1 MIRNVNSFSN
11 VQMPKMNGQVEKN
24 KGMMSDPISMKASNP
39 SDILNAMSMQGVQ
52 NKISFGARVTEA
64 ALKSRT
70 PVSRVTE
77 NVSHF
82 PLHAVTNRFGKLCG
96 RVSDFTGKGVKIDI
110 DIPTYIRG
118 LFAYA
123 KNAAGVSGLFI
134 GALVTGIFAGIELD
148 KEKVKDEQ
156 LLKKLKILQEH
167 ALMSPDEEGRDSN
180 DETVQKYVSNFSTN
194 LGASN
199 IVPEYQKHYERL
211 LVLFNKAGFS
221 NEETAKLFTK
231 FMAEAMLLTPRRL
244 TENVQNY
251 VKDLAKDG
259 LTPHCNDVFVTDAK
273 GCIHDK
279 PFPDANLFR
288 EYASDVKIINS
299 VNDRKFKLTFANEI
313 LQKFYAGVS
322 KNDKKHRRRGGTVGQ
337 KLESHIAYGAR
348 DLGAYPVVLPENVSV
363 SSKEKGISEKD
374 YMAGLFG
381 YLAQNFAGSGF
392 RAGIVLSDVF
402 AATPL
407 RNESPAVSKI
417 QELSIDLN
425 SGKRV
430 SSDTDVKLGYIG
442 LNRLE
447 IKKAF
452 SLPENTP
459 VFDVMLEPFKQAGYT
474 LEETAQ
480 LVTAAVADALK
491 QTPRELSDNVFGYIS
506 STDNAGF
513 DLNKMLYSEY
523 EMSLYKPENFCEY
536 LTNKSMEIRS
546 AADEV
551 FNTAQ
556 NAISGLEKV
565 SAEKFYVPR
574 PELDEYDKK
583 FLETNDPG
591 YLTGTKPSNTIL
603 PLYKGSAV
611 KNANAPILVKTN
623 DCATADTEVESNSAS
638 RGANRVAEYSKTSAD
653 ERLKN
658 MDSETSEKVS
668 DKTSARTGVSGTSN
682 TRVKES
688 EKEYAQKTPS
698 NDAGKTADKASDIS
712 VNKPRVRIVPKSE
725 TKVSVDDNI
734 SVDKAPDISV
744 NKPRVR
750 IVPKSET
757 KVSVNN
763 NISVDNRTIGFIK
776 SLFGLAYIP
785 ESKSSLVNYPEIT
798 PEEYADGMLSITQ
811 KVTGLSGHTLMKL
824 VLEVG
829 RLTDKDLKENDDPV
843 TSVSDYMHNLNSGSD
858 KIDFNLF
865 AARFT
870 EHLARVVRV
879 HPFVVAD
886 FIADY
891 VLKSD
896 VESLSVR
903 ADSEGIPVDKAL
915 QDEFFGLKNKPFV
928 KRTNNAEGSGTTS
941 NDSTKEFESRQPRL
955 TEAPSVTTPIVE
967 RTQTYDSLTVAGDEP
982 KQSVEVR
989 NTEKTQVQNEEP
1001 ETGKVEKPKIDV
1013 IERTDN
1019 KSNGVY
1025 FIHGQSSVKPQTD
1038 KQSQSWNRFVY
1049 DLIPENKKKSSQS
1062 GGILRVV
1069 SPRVSYKPSD
1079 IVSGSM
1085 TKTEQ
1090 SQTTEISSVIT
1101 TDGIQTKAP
1110 EPRTVAGDEPKQSV
1124 EVQNTEKPQVQNVE
1138 LEAGKVDAHQTTEA
1152 PSVTTTD
1159 GVQNTESSAKT
1170 EKSKTTVAKE
1180 QKLLKALDV
1189 YNNLSA
1195 EEKASV
1201 DNVSELLLNGLIFAS
1216 PAEKE
1221 LKRNLYSGALSL
1233 MLTSKEDLSKVN
1245 QKLTGLVYLNNGV
1258 KKLFKKP
1265 ERFAQN
1271 YNELLDYLKESTPSK
1286 DSETVEVTLLENL
1299 AKFPALLSEGKEKVE
1314 DSINDMVSDITDEFG
1329 EISNLK
1335 EKLLDAASRYPFLY
1349 VADSGFVMNNL
1360 SGKNSLS
1367 AFVNNL
1373 FAQNGWVSE
1382 KMNLLTPS
1390 EHLDLAFEVPS
1401 LFASAVPIKNA
1412 FVDKDN
1418 ELSKYSCL
1426 AIYENIS
1433 PAEFLNCIKQEPR
1446 ILKMNNK
1453 TFSESVLS
1461 IIDDASETGVLKTFE
1476 REGISVTD
1484 ESGQKKTLDGKT
1496 FVQYV
1501 KQRPD
1506 LLFDNLEKQA
1516 KKVNYINGLYK
1527 NGTKED
1533 TFYEA
1538 VLDPSSGADL
1548 LASSKHE
1555 LFEKFKADK
1564 KNAIAQADTK
1574 WENTYKNSLANS
1586 FKNR

>member
-1 MIRNVNSFSN
+1 MIRTVNSFSN

-123 KNAAGVSGLFI
+123 KNAAGVSGLYI

-211 LVLFNKAGFS
+211 LVLFNKAGFN

-273 GCIHDK
+273 GGIHDK
-279 PFPDANLFR
+279 PFPDVNLFR

-430 SSDTDVKLGYIG
+430 SSDTDVKLGNIG

-452 SLPENTP
+452 SLPENTS
-459 VFDVMLEPFKQAGYT
+459 VFDVMIEPFKQAGYT

-513 DLNKMLYSEY
+513 DLNKMIDHEY
-523 EMSLYKPENFCEY
+523 EMSMYKPENFDKY
-536 LTNKSMEIRS
+536 LINKSEEIRS
-546 AADEV
+546 VANKV
-551 FNTAQ
+551 FVASQ
-556 NAISGLEKV
+556 SDLGGGRKV
-565 SAEKFYVPR
+565 DAKRVYVDR
-574 PELDEYDKK
+574 PELNEYDVK
-583 FLETNDPG
+583 FLETLDPG
-591 YLTGTKPSNTIL
+591 YLTDTKPSNEKL
-603 PLYKGSAV
+603 PLYVGYDVKDAYVKDQDIVNPYKITTGS
-611 KNANAPILVKTN
+611 
-623 DCATADTEVESNSAS
+623 TEVP
-638 RGANRVAEYSKTSAD
+638 GNRLVRNGNIGYSPTPVEKGITPMP
-653 ERLKN
+653 EP
-658 MDSETSEKVS
+658 ESEKVS
-668 DKTSARTGVSGTSN
+668 DKTSARTGVSGTAN
-682 TRVKES
+682 TPVKES
-688 EKEYAQKTPS
+688 EKENAPMTPANDTGKTVDKTP
-698 NDAGKTADKASDIS
+698 DKASDIS

-725 TKVSVDDNI
+725 TSVDQI
-734 SVDKAPDISV
+734 SEIIDK
-744 NKPRVR
+744 
-750 IVPKSET
+750 
-757 KVSVNN
+757 
-763 NISVDNRTIGFIK
+763 RTIGFIK

-928 KRTNNAEGSGTTS
+928 KRTNNAEGSEKPS
-941 NDSTKEFESRQPRL
+941 NDSTKEFESRQPRS

-1013 IERTDN
+1013 IEGTDN
-1019 KSNGVY
+1019 KQPVGELNEPGKSA
-1025 FIHGQSSVKPQTD
+1025 VKPQTD

-1069 SPRVSYKPSD
+1069 DPSVGYKPIESVSD
-1079 IVSGSM
+1079 KTPE
-1085 TKTEQ
+1085 TKQ
-1090 SQTTEISSVIT
+1090 SQTTEIPSVIT

>member
-1 MIRNVNSFSN
+1 MIRTVDSFSN
-11 VQMPKMNGQVEKN
+11 VQMPKMNGKAEKN

-52 NKISFGARVTEA
+52 NKISFGASASKA
-64 ALKSRT
+64 ALKSIT

-77 NVSHF
+77 NLGQF
-82 PLHAVTNRFGKLCG
+82 PLHAVSNRFGKLCG

-123 KNAAGVSGLFI
+123 QNAAGVSGTYI
-134 GALVTGIFAGIELD
+134 GALAAGIFAGIEID
-148 KEKVKDEQ
+148 KENVKDEQ
-156 LLKKLKILQEH
+156 LFNNLKVLQEL
-167 ALMSPDEEGRDSN
+167 AAKNFGSEKLDPGNKKGVNGR
-180 DETVQKYVSNFSTN
+180 VSNFSTN

-221 NEETAKLFTK
+221 DEETAKLFTK

-251 VKDLAKDG
+251 VKNLAKDG
-259 LTPHCNDVFVTDAK
+259 LTPHCNDVFVVDAK
-273 GCIHDK
+273 SNDIRNQD
-279 PFPDANLFR
+279 FPDVNLFR
-288 EYASDVKIINS
+288 EYASDVNKINCFR
-299 VNDRKFKLTFANEI
+299 NPGFMFTFGNQI
-313 LQKFYAGVS
+313 LQNFHAGADANDPEYTS
-322 KNDKKHRRRGGTVGQ
+322 KSDKTVG
-337 KLESHIAYGAR
+337 EEVAVRIAYAAR
-348 DLGAYPVVLPENVSV
+348 DLGAYPVVVPENVSV

-402 AATPL
+402 AAASL

-417 QELSIDLN
+417 HKLSNDLN
-425 SGKRV
+425 SLNRI
-430 SSDTDVKLGYIG
+430 SPDTNVKLEKIG
-442 LNRLE
+442 RNRPDE

-480 LVTAAVADALK
+480 LVTAAVADALM
-491 QTPRELSDNVFGYIS
+491 QNPRELSNNVFGYIS
-506 STDNAGF
+506 STDNADFNLDKMF
-513 DLNKMLYSEY
+513 DPEY
-523 EMSLYKPENFCEY
+523 EMSLYKPENFEEY
-536 LTNKSMEIRS
+536 LLDKSMEIR
-546 AADEV
+546 
-551 FNTAQ
+551 NTANNVFDASQ
-556 NAISGLEKV
+556 RDVANRQVDAKRV
-565 SAEKFYVPR
+565 YVDR
-574 PELDEYDKK
+574 PELNEYDKK

-591 YLTGTKPSNTIL
+591 YLTDTKPSNEKH
-603 PLYKGSAV
+603 PLYIGDDV
-611 KNANAPILVKTN
+611 KEVFANNEKLVDPNKITTSRN
-623 DCATADTEVESNSAS
+623 EVPAKKSVRSGKS
-638 RGANRVAEYSKTSAD
+638 EYSPIPVEEGIT
-653 ERLKN
+653 R
-658 MDSETSEKVS
+658 MPDSETSEKVF
-668 DKTSARTGVSGTSN
+668 DGASARLVVSGPDN
-682 TRVKES
+682 TPVKES
-688 EKEYAQKTPS
+688 EKRYTLKTPV
-698 NDAGKTADKASDIS
+698 NDTGKT
-712 VNKPRVRIVPKSE
+712 
-725 TKVSVDDNI
+725 
-734 SVDKAPDISV
+734 VDKTPDISV

-757 KVSVNN
+757 KVNMTPE
-763 NISVDNRTIGFIK
+763 IIDNRTTGFIK

-785 ESKSSLVNYPEIT
+785 ESKSSLIKYPEVT
-798 PEEYADGMLSITQ
+798 PEEYVEGMFSVAR
-811 KVTGLSGHTLMKL
+811 KVTGLSGYSLMNL
-824 VLEVG
+824 ILAVG
-829 RLTDKDLKENDDPV
+829 RLTDKNLKDNNELV
-843 TSVSDYMHNLNSGSD
+843 TNISDYMRNLSSGSE
-858 KIDFNLF
+858 KADFNLF

-870 EHLARVVRV
+870 EHLARAVKV
-879 HPFVVAD
+879 HPFKVAD

-896 VESLSVR
+896 FESLSVR
-903 ADSEGIPVDKAL
+903 ADSKGCPVDKAL
-915 QDEFFGLKNKPFV
+915 QEEFFALKNKPYV
-928 KRTNNAEGSGTTS
+928 KRTDNVEGSGNSS
-941 NDSTKEFESRQPRL
+941 NDSTKEVESPRV
-955 TEAPSVTTPIVE
+955 ADSPSVTT
-967 RTQTYDSLTVAGDEP
+967 
-982 KQSVEVR
+982 
-989 NTEKTQVQNEEP
+989 
-1001 ETGKVEKPKIDV
+1001 TGGMQINAHE
-1013 IERTDN
+1013 
-1019 KSNGVY
+1019 
-1025 FIHGQSSVKPQTD
+1025 F
-1038 KQSQSWNRFVY
+1038 
-1049 DLIPENKKKSSQS
+1049 
-1062 GGILRVV
+1062 
-1069 SPRVSYKPSD
+1069 
-1079 IVSGSM
+1079 
-1085 TKTEQ
+1085 
-1090 SQTTEISSVIT
+1090 
-1101 TDGIQTKAP
+1101 
-1110 EPRTVAGDEPKQSV
+1110 RTVAVDEPKQSV
-1124 EVQNTEKPQVQNVE
+1124 EVQNTEKPQVQNKEPEV
-1138 LEAGKVDAHQTTEA
+1138 GKVEKNKIDVIERTDNKTNGLYFIPGQSAVTPLTKEQLQLRYVENDNPMRFVYDIIPENKKKSSQSGGGFRVVDPSAGYKPIEIVSGKTPETQQPQTTET
-1152 PSVTTTD
+1152 PSVMTTD
-1159 GVQNTESSAKT
+1159 CVQTGESSAKT

-1189 YNNLSA
+1189 YNNLSS
-1195 EEKASV
+1195 EEKAFV
-1201 DNVSELLLNGLIFAS
+1201 DNVSELLLNGQTFATS
-1216 PAEKE
+1216 EEKE
-1221 LKRNLYSGALSL
+1221 LKQNLYNGAFSL
-1233 MLTSKEDLSKVN
+1233 MMTSAGKMNSAQ
-1245 QKLTGLVYLNNGV
+1245 QKLTGLAFSNKGV
-1258 KKLFKKP
+1258 AKLFKNP
-1265 ERFAQN
+1265 EKFVLN
-1271 YNELLDYLKESTPSK
+1271 YGELLDYLKKSTHSTD
-1286 DSETVEVTLLENL
+1286 DSTVEVTLLENL

-1329 EISNLK
+1329 EIGNLK

-1349 VADSGFVMNNL
+1349 AADSGFVMRNL
-1360 SGKNSLS
+1360 SGKGSLS
-1367 AFVNNL
+1367 SFVNNL
-1373 FAQNGWVSE
+1373 FAQNGWISE
-1382 KMNLLTPS
+1382 QTNLLTPN
-1390 EHLDLAFEVPS
+1390 EHLELAFEVPS
-1401 LFASAVPIKNA
+1401 LFASADSMKNA

-1433 PAEFLNCIKQEPR
+1433 PSEFLNSIKQEPR

-1453 TFSESVLS
+1453 TFSERVLS
-1461 IIDDASETGVLKTFE
+1461 MIDDASETGVLKTFE

>member
-123 KNAAGVSGLFI
+123 KNAAGVSGLYI

-156 LLKKLKILQEH
+156 LLNKLKILQEH

-211 LVLFNKAGFS
+211 LVLFNKAGFN

-551 FNTAQ
+551 FKTAQ

-653 ERLKN
+653 ERLRN
-658 MDSETSEKVS
+658 MDSE
-668 DKTSARTGVSGTSN
+668 
-682 TRVKES
+682 
-688 EKEYAQKTPS
+688 
-698 NDAGKTADKASDIS
+698 TADKASDIS

-725 TKVSVDDNI
+725 T
-734 SVDKAPDISV
+734 SV
-744 NKPRVR
+744 NMTPE
-750 IVPKSET
+750 I
-757 KVSVNN
+757 
-763 NISVDNRTIGFIK
+763 IDNRTTGFIK

-798 PEEYADGMLSITQ
+798 PEEYVDGMLSITQ
-811 KVTGLSGHTLMKL
+811 KVTGLSGYSLMNL
-824 VLEVG
+824 VLTVG
-829 RLTDKDLKENDDPV
+829 RLTDRNLKENYEPV
-843 TSVSDYMHNLNSGSD
+843 TNVSDYMRNLSSASE
-858 KIDFNLF
+858 KTDFNLF
-865 AARFT
+865 SARFT
-870 EHLARVVRV
+870 EHLARAVRV

-967 RTQTYDSLTVAGDEP
+967 RTQTSDSLTVAGDEP

-1001 ETGKVEKPKIDV
+1001 ETGKVENPVVDV
-1013 IERTDN
+1013 IEGTDN
-1019 KSNGVY
+1019 KQPVGELNEPGKSA
-1025 FIHGQSSVKPQTD
+1025 VKPQTD

-1069 SPRVSYKPSD
+1069 SPRVSYKPIESVSD
-1079 IVSGSM
+1079 KTPE
-1085 TKTEQ
+1085 TKQ
-1090 SQTTEISSVIT
+1090 SQTIEIPSVIT

-1110 EPRTVAGDEPKQSV
+1110 EPRTVAGDESKQSV

-1138 LEAGKVDAHQTTEA
+1138 PEAGKVEA
-1152 PSVTTTD
+1152 PSVITTD

-1476 REGISVTD
+1476 REGISVAD

-1527 NGTKED
+1527 KGTKED
-1533 TFYEA
+1533 TFYKA
-1538 VLDPSSGADL
+1538 VLNPAYGANL
-1548 LASSKHE
+1548 LTSSKHE

>member
-11 VQMPKMNGQVEKN
+11 IQMPKMNGQVEKN
-24 KGMMSDPISMKASNP
+24 KGMMTEPISMKASNP

-64 ALKSRT
+64 ALKSIT
-70 PVSRVTE
+70 PVSRVPE
-77 NVSHF
+77 NASHF

-96 RVSDFTGKGVKIDI
+96 RVSDFTGNGVKIDI
-110 DIPTYIRG
+110 DIPTYIKG

-123 KNAAGVSGLFI
+123 KNAAGVSGAYI
-134 GALVTGIFAGIELD
+134 GALIAGIFAGIEID
-148 KEKVKDEQ
+148 NEKVKDEQ
-156 LLKKLKILQEH
+156 LLNNLKVLQEL
-167 ALMSPDEEGRDSN
+167 AAKSFGPEEIDSK
-180 DETVQKYVSNFSTN
+180 DKKKVQECVNNFSKN
-194 LGASN
+194 LKASN
-199 IVPEYQKHYERL
+199 IAPEYQKHYERL
-211 LVLFNKAGFS
+211 LVLFNRAGFS
-221 NEETAKLFTK
+221 DEETAKLFTK

-251 VKDLAKDG
+251 VKNLAKDG
-259 LTPHCNDVFVTDAK
+259 LTPHCNDVFVPDVK
-273 GCIHDK
+273 GGRIYDQD
-279 PFPDANLFR
+279 FPDVNLFR
-288 EYASDVKIINS
+288 EYASDVKKINC
-299 VNDRKFKLTFANEI
+299 FKDPGFMFTFANDI
-313 LQKFYAGVS
+313 LQTFHAGAAADDPDYKS
-322 KNDKKHRRRGGTVGQ
+322 ISGKTVGQ
-337 KLESHIAYGAR
+337 EMADHIAYSAR
-348 DLGAYPVVLPENVSV
+348 DLGVYPVVVPENVPV

-374 YMAGLFG
+374 YMSGLFG

-392 RAGIVLSDVF
+392 RAVIVLSDVF
-402 AATPL
+402 AAASL

-417 QELSIDLN
+417 HKLSNDLN

-430 SSDTDVKLGYIG
+430 SPDTNVKLGNIG

-452 SLPENTP
+452 SLPEDTP

-480 LVTAAVADALK
+480 LVTAAVSDALM
-491 QTPRELSDNVFGYIS
+491 QTPRELSDNVFDYIS

-513 DLNKMLYSEY
+513 DLNKMIDHEY
-523 EMSLYKPENFCEY
+523 EMSMYKPENFDKY
-536 LTNKSMEIRS
+536 LINKSEEIRS
-546 AADEV
+546 VANKV
-551 FNTAQ
+551 FVASQ
-556 NAISGLEKV
+556 SDLGRGRKV
-565 SAEKFYVPR
+565 DAKRVYIDR
-574 PELDEYDKK
+574 PELNEYDVK
-583 FLETNDPG
+583 FLETLDPG
-591 YLTGTKPSNTIL
+591 YLTDTKPSNEKL
-603 PLYKGSAV
+603 PLYVGYDVKDAYVKDQDIVNPHKITTGS
-611 KNANAPILVKTN
+611 
-623 DCATADTEVESNSAS
+623 TEVP
-638 RGANRVAEYSKTSAD
+638 GNRLVRNGNIGYSPTPVEKGITPMP
-653 ERLKN
+653 EP
-658 MDSETSEKVS
+658 ESEKVS
-668 DKTSARTGVSGTSN
+668 DKTSARTNLSGTEN
-682 TRVKES
+682 APVKEF
-688 EKEYAQKTPS
+688 EKGHSAVTPS
-698 NDAGKTADKASDIS
+698 SGTVKTGDI
-712 VNKPRVRIVPKSE
+712 NKPRVRIVPKSE
-725 TKVSVDDNI
+725 T
-734 SVDKAPDISV
+734 SV
-744 NKPRVR
+744 NMTPEF
-750 IVPKSET
+750 I
-757 KVSVNN
+757 
-763 NISVDNRTIGFIK
+763 DNRTTGLIK

-811 KVTGLSGHTLMKL
+811 KVTGLSGYSLMNL
-824 VLEVG
+824 VLTVG
-829 RLTDKDLKENDDPV
+829 RLTDRNLKENYEPV
-843 TSVSDYMHNLNSGSD
+843 TNVSDYMRNLSSASE
-858 KIDFNLF
+858 KTDFNLF
-865 AARFT
+865 SARFT
-870 EHLARVVRV
+870 EHLARAVRV

-891 VLKSD
+891 VLRSD

-903 ADSEGIPVDKAL
+903 ADSKGCPADKAL
-915 QDEFFGLKNKPFV
+915 QEEFLGLKNKLYV
-928 KRTNNAEGSGTTS
+928 KRTDNAEGSEKLS
-941 NDSTKEFESRQPRL
+941 NDSTKEFESRQPRT

-967 RTQTYDSLTVAGDEP
+967 RTQTFDSLTDAGYEP

-1001 ETGKVEKPKIDV
+1001 ETGKVENPKIDV

-1019 KSNGVY
+1019 KSNEVY
-1025 FIHGQSSVKPQTD
+1025 FIPGQSSVKPQTK
-1038 KQSQSWNRFVY
+1038 KQPQLRDIEKTNVNYNPPRFVN
-1049 DLIPENKKKSSQS
+1049 DVIPENKKYPQS

-1069 SPRVSYKPSD
+1069 SPRVSYKPIESVSD
-1079 IVSGSM
+1079 KTPE
-1085 TKTEQ
+1085 TKQ
-1090 SQTTEISSVIT
+1090 SQTTEIPSVTT
-1101 TDGIQTKAP
+1101 TDGVQTKAP
-1110 EPRTVAGDEPKQSV
+1110 EPRTVAGYEPKQSV

-1138 LEAGKVDAHQTTEA
+1138 LEAGKVDAHQTTEI
-1152 PSVTTTD
+1152 PSVMTTD

-1245 QKLTGLVYLNNGV
+1245 QKLTGLVYLNGGV
-1258 KKLFKKP
+1258 KKLFRKP
-1265 ERFAQN
+1265 EKFAQN

-1446 ILKMNNK
+1446 ILKINNK

>member
-1 MIRNVNSFSN
+1 MIRTVNSFSN

-64 ALKSRT
+64 ALKSIT
-70 PVSRVTE
+70 PVSRVPE
-77 NVSHF
+77 NASHF

-96 RVSDFTGKGVKIDI
+96 RVSDFTGNGVKIDI
-110 DIPTYIRG
+110 DIPTYIKG

-123 KNAAGVSGLFI
+123 KNAAGVSGAYI
-134 GALVTGIFAGIELD
+134 GALIAGIFAGIKIDEND
-148 KEKVKDEQ
+148 KDEQ
-156 LLKKLKILQEH
+156 LLNNLKVLQEL
-167 ALMSPDEEGRDSN
+167 AAKSFGPEEIDSK
-180 DETVQKYVSNFSTN
+180 DKKKVQECVNNFSKN
-194 LGASN
+194 LKASN
-199 IVPEYQKHYERL
+199 IAPEYQKHYERL
-211 LVLFNKAGFS
+211 LVLFNRAGFS
-221 NEETAKLFTK
+221 DEETAKLFTK

-251 VKDLAKDG
+251 VKNLAKDG
-259 LTPHCNDVFVTDAK
+259 LTPHCNDVFVPDVK
-273 GCIHDK
+273 GGRIYDQD
-279 PFPDANLFR
+279 FPDVNLFR
-288 EYASDVKIINS
+288 EYASDVKKINC
-299 VNDRKFKLTFANEI
+299 FKDPGFMFTFANDI
-313 LQKFYAGVS
+313 LQTFHAGAAADDPDYKS
-322 KNDKKHRRRGGTVGQ
+322 ISGKTVGQ
-337 KLESHIAYGAR
+337 EMADHIAYSAR
-348 DLGAYPVVLPENVSV
+348 DLGVYPVVVPENVPV

-374 YMAGLFG
+374 YMSGLFG

-392 RAGIVLSDVF
+392 RAAIVLSDVF
-402 AATPL
+402 AAASL

-417 QELSIDLN
+417 HKLSNDLN

-430 SSDTDVKLGYIG
+430 SPDTNVKLGNIG

-452 SLPENTP
+452 SLPEDTP

-480 LVTAAVADALK
+480 LVTAAVSDALM
-491 QTPRELSDNVFGYIS
+491 QTPRELSDNVFDYIS

-513 DLNKMLYSEY
+513 DLNKMIDHEY
-523 EMSLYKPENFCEY
+523 EMSMYKPENFDKY
-536 LTNKSMEIRS
+536 LINKSEEIRS
-546 AADEV
+546 VANKV
-551 FNTAQ
+551 FVASQ
-556 NAISGLEKV
+556 SDLGRGRKV
-565 SAEKFYVPR
+565 DAKRVYIDR
-574 PELDEYDKK
+574 PELNEYDVK
-583 FLETNDPG
+583 FLETLDPG
-591 YLTGTKPSNTIL
+591 YLTDTKPSNEKL
-603 PLYKGSAV
+603 PLYVGYDVKDAYVKDQDIVNPHKITTGS
-611 KNANAPILVKTN
+611 
-623 DCATADTEVESNSAS
+623 TEVP
-638 RGANRVAEYSKTSAD
+638 GNRLVRNGNIGYSPTPVEKGITPMP
-653 ERLKN
+653 EP
-658 MDSETSEKVS
+658 ESEKVS
-668 DKTSARTGVSGTSN
+668 DKTSARTNLIGTENAPVKEFEKEHSAVTPSSGT
-682 TRVKES
+682 VK
-688 EKEYAQKTPS
+688 T
-698 NDAGKTADKASDIS
+698 GDI
-712 VNKPRVRIVPKSE
+712 NKPRVRIVPKSE
-725 TKVSVDDNI
+725 T
-734 SVDKAPDISV
+734 SV
-744 NKPRVR
+744 NMTPE
-750 IVPKSET
+750 I
-757 KVSVNN
+757 
-763 NISVDNRTIGFIK
+763 IDNRTTGFIK

-798 PEEYADGMLSITQ
+798 PEEYVDGMLSITQ
-811 KVTGLSGHTLMKL
+811 KVTGLSGYSLMNL
-824 VLEVG
+824 VLTVG
-829 RLTDKDLKENDDPV
+829 RLTDRNLKENYEPV
-843 TSVSDYMHNLNSGSD
+843 TNVSDYMRNLSSASE
-858 KIDFNLF
+858 KTDFNLF
-865 AARFT
+865 SARFT
-870 EHLARVVRV
+870 EHLARAVRV

-891 VLKSD
+891 VLRSD

-903 ADSEGIPVDKAL
+903 ADSKGCPADKAL
-915 QDEFFGLKNKPFV
+915 QEEFFGLKNKPFV

-941 NDSTKEFESRQPRL
+941 NGTIKEVATGQSRS
-955 TEAPSVTTPIVE
+955 TEAPSVTTTDGVQ
-967 RTQTYDSLTVAGDEP
+967 TQTSEPRTVTGDES
-982 KQSVEVR
+982 KQSIEVR

-1019 KSNGVY
+1019 KSNEVY
-1025 FIHGQSSVKPQTD
+1025 FIPGQSSVKPQTK
-1038 KQSQSWNRFVY
+1038 KQPQLRDIEKKNVNYNPPRFVN
-1049 DLIPENKKKSSQS
+1049 DVIPENKKYPQS

-1090 SQTTEISSVIT
+1090 SQTTEI
-1101 TDGIQTKAP
+1101 
-1110 EPRTVAGDEPKQSV
+1110 
-1124 EVQNTEKPQVQNVE
+1124 
-1138 LEAGKVDAHQTTEA
+1138 
-1152 PSVTTTD
+1152 PSVMTTD

-1245 QKLTGLVYLNNGV
+1245 QKLTGLVYLNGGV
-1258 KKLFKKP
+1258 KKLFRKP
-1265 ERFAQN
+1265 EKFAQN

-1335 EKLLDAASRYPFLY
+1335 EKLLDAASKYPFLY

-1484 ESGQKKTLDGKT
+1484 ESGQKKTLDGKM